1 MLNFLSR
8 LPEKYARW
16 RLGGIPIMWIIYKPH
31 LPVPNVVVNLH
42 FEIEQDAELT
52 RKFTE
57 LAEMIRERWQG

>member
-1 MLNFLSR
+1 MLNLLSR
-8 LPEKYARW
+8 LSEKYARW

-31 LPVPNVVVNLH
+31 LPKPNVVVNLH
-42 FEIEQDAELT
+42 YEIEQDAELT